1 MKHKMELDYIR
12 LQADPSEVGMAPI
25 WATVC
30 TPDNETRLK
39 HLAKTLPQDSPLV
52 QNSELDW
59 DLKCLYRNFTV

>member
-30 TPDNETRLK
+30 TPDNETKLK
-39 HLAKTLPQDSPLV
+39 HLDKTLPRTAH
-52 QNSELDW
+52 
-59 DLKCLYRNFTV
+59 LYKIQS